1 MNMRDRVKFYGKR
14 DMVNGFMLTKA
25 LIVLKQLTQN
35 KEYEDINDVIE
46 LYNVDKFIQAQIF
59 RVDFKPEDKAL
70 FNKDNEK
77 IIKQHLGRFFTKFD
91 ENILAEFEEKLDR
104 EYIEDFLEVFEKYK
118 IYKKISWD
126 AFKKFIC
133 SNHIPTFCILEREK
147 IVNAY
152 EYEIKELILQDDQSI
167 NILIDK
173 YLKKASTREVFL
185 PKCLSVEDKEQI
197 VKNYIA
203 SNLIHPGTL
212 QIIIN
217 LPVDSEFKISDET
230 RLDAKNRYDQ
240 EISNLFGNSASSGFQ
255 TTLEASINDQAEPVI
270 KDYKDHNLF
279 IKVSSKWIKDNLDY
293 PTLLNNFI
301 YIYNFVDKENRI
313 ELISKPNQMSTLERV
328 FMRTDL
334 KKEYIK
340 SDFFDIYNNFAVIA
354 MVSYCEFLEKEC
366 NIRIEEVLQWF
377 FDKYL
382 VDEFNIK
389 NFIVNMPSPGS
400 TYLEKCRTI
409 CCEFESILKQY
420 DVLVKFGYINHD
432 YIELSSK
439 PMDYS
444 AIKSFITEKYIY
456 LNKDNKDCQGAL
468 YWLFS
473 DQTMLTY
480 LPNRGQNE
488 KYHCLYDLLMNSTVN
503 IGEYQEYQRNDIEM
517 LVKKGIISKDI
528 EGNLTFCD
536 KLEAIILCDL
546 YKNEFVS
553 NSFLKKYK
561 LDGALEKLQTNK
573 WITKGTGLFS
583 KTECEYFDFYLNK
596 SKFTNGQD
604 LRNTYLH
611 GTQRKRG
618 ADIDLHRVN
627 YYRLLIFVVIAI
639 IKINEELCYRDEQ
652 TEKIKQ

>member
-1 MNMRDRVKFYGKR
+1 MRDRVKFYGKR

-25 LIVLKQLTQN
+25 LMVLKQLTQN
-35 KEYEDINDVIE
+35 KEYEDINNVIE

-77 IIKQHLGRFFTKFD
+77 IIKQHLGRFFAKFD
-91 ENILAEFEEKLDR
+91 ENILAGFEGKLDR
-104 EYIEDFLEVFEKYK
+104 EYKEDCLELFEKYK
-118 IYKKISWD
+118 VYKKISWD

-133 SNHIPTFCILEREK
+133 SNHIPTFYILEREK

-173 YLKKASTREVFL
+173 YLKKVPAREVFL

-255 TTLEASINDQAEPVI
+255 TTLEASINNDQAEPVI
-270 KDYKDHNLF
+270 KDYKDQNLF
-279 IKVSSKWIKDNLDY
+279 IRVSSKWIKDNSDY

-354 MVSYCEFLEKEC
+354 MVSYCEFLEREC

-389 NFIVNMPSPGS
+389 DFIVNMPSSGS

-420 DVLVKFGYINHD
+420 EVLVKFGSINHD
-432 YIELSSK
+432 YIELSSR

-444 AIKSFITEKYIY
+444 AIKSFMPEKYIY
-456 LNKDNKDCQGAL
+456 LKEDNQDCNEVL
-468 YWLFS
+468 HWLFS

-480 LPNRGQNE
+480 LPERGIEDQ
-488 KYHCLYDLLMNSTVN
+488 YQCLYELLMAMEIN
-503 IGEYQEYQRNDIEM
+503 IAEYQEYQRNDIER
-517 LVKKGIISKDI
+517 LIDKGILMQDS
-528 EGNLTFCD
+528 EGNLKLCSR
-536 KLEAIILCDL
+536 LEASILYDL
-546 YKNEFVS
+546 YNNGFISNEFIKKCRFDRGVETLGEKGWIYKKS
-553 NSFLKKYK
+553 SF
-561 LDGALEKLQTNK
+561 
-573 WITKGTGLFS
+573 FS
-583 KTECEYFDFYLNK
+583 KQECEYFDFYLNK

-652 TEKIKQ
+652 TENIKK